1 MAFGYNDFTDFDE
14 VALWIRV
21 YLLSFIPYE
30 INKFSMNYYP
40 TINRNLPSFVTV
52 ILREAIIVIPLTLAL
67 LYSNG
72 LLGYSIACAVTE
84 AATVLITYA
93 FILIYQKAKKLKSHG
108 IFMFEEHTFEE
119 FDVSISN
126 DLEYASVISEDI
138 SKFALE
144 HHVPNRE
151 SQIAGLAC
159 EEIVANIVAYGYKK
173 GKKNYI
179 DVNLKI
185 NEDMLLL
192 VIRDDGLPFDPT
204 KYEFDNSEEYSTSGI
219 KLIEN
224 LTDKMTYMRIL
235 NLNNTVF
242 EISFKGGL
250 EHGN

>member
-1 MAFGYNDFTDFDE
+1 M
-14 VALWIRV
+14 
-21 YLLSFIPYE
+21 
-30 INKFSMNYYP
+30 
-40 TINRNLPSFVTV
+40 
-52 ILREAIIVIPLTLAL
+52 
-67 LYSNG
+67 
-72 LLGYSIACAVTE
+72 
-84 AATVLITYA
+84 
-93 FILIYQKAKKLKSHG
+93 
-108 IFMFEEHTFEE
+108 
-119 FDVSISN
+119 
-126 DLEYASVISEDI
+126 VISEDI

-242 EISFKGGL
+242 EISDTAP
-250 EHGN
+250 HY